1 MSDIFTE
8 VDESMRQEKLASW
21 WGRWRPFVYGSVAVL
36 IGAVAINEFILRPQ
50 AEAAR
55 AARALELENAV
66 KALEEGQYGEAQA
79 AFQGIVDS
87 ESKLSPLAAHYLAQT
102 QLEGSG
108 DAEAAAAT
116 LTAIG
121 GTEGGPYERL
131 ALLKAAYFRADTLT
145 MPELEATL
153 GALVTED
160 TALGAMA
167 RELIAAKAYATGD
180 IARARTEYS
189 RLKFD
194 AAAPQGVVQ
203 RAEIALDA
211 IPVPPDGAG
220 EVPLP
225 TEAPT
230 DAAADA
236 PQETGQ

>member
-1 MSDIFTE
+1 
-8 VDESMRQEKLASW
+8 
-21 WGRWRPFVYGSVAVL
+21 
-36 IGAVAINEFILRPQ
+36 
-50 AEAAR
+50 
-55 AARALELENAV
+55 
-66 KALEEGQYGEAQA
+66 
-79 AFQGIVDS
+79 
-87 ESKLSPLAAHYLAQT
+87 
-102 QLEGSG
+102 
-108 DAEAAAAT
+108 
-116 LTAIG
+116 
-121 GTEGGPYERL
+121 
-131 ALLKAAYFRADTLT
+131 

-153 GALVTED
+153 GTLVTED

>member
-8 VDESMRQEKLASW
+8 VDEGIRQEKLAIW
-21 WGRWRPFVYGSVAVL
+21 WSRWRPFVYGSVIVL
-36 IGAVAINEFILRPQ
+36 VGSVAINEFVVRPQ
-50 AEAAR
+50 SEAAQ

-66 KALEEGQYGEAQA
+66 KALEEGQYEEAQA
-79 AFQGIVDS
+79 AFQAIVDA
-87 ESKLSPLAAHYLAQT
+87 ETKLSPLAAHYLAQV
-102 QLEGSG
+102 QLEGGG

-116 LTAIG
+116 LAAIG
-121 GTEGGPYERL
+121 GTEGGPYERV
-131 ALLKAAYFRADTLT
+131 ALLKAAYFRADALT

-153 GALVTED
+153 GTLVTED
-160 TALGAMA
+160 TALGALA
-167 RELIAAKAYATGD
+167 RELIAAKAFSTGD
-180 IARARTEYS
+180 IARARAEYN

-211 IPVPPDGAG
+211 IPLAPDGAS

-230 DAAADA
+230 DALVEA